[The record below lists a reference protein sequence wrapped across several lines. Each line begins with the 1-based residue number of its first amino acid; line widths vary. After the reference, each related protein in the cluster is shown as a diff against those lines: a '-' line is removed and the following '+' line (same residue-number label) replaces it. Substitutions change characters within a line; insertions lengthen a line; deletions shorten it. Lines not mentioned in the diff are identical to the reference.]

1 MTSHPDQPTA
11 ARSHP
16 TPSRPRLRALLAP
29 LATAALLAACASAP
43 PPPPPAPTGGL
54 AELMERPAERLLVEG
69 IRAYDDGQYP
79 QAESALRRAL
89 EAGLRSGRDQ
99 ASAHKLL
106 AFITCTSER
115 LAACEAAFR
124 AARAADP
131 AFALSRSEAGH
142 PLWGPVYRQALP
154 ALPAVP

>member
-1 MTSHPDQPTA
+1 MHSAPTA
-11 ARSHP
+11 AW
-16 TPSRPRLRALLAP
+16 L
-29 LATAALLAACASAP
+29 AALALMAAAALAGCAAP
-43 PPPPPAPTGGL
+43 PPAPAAPTGGL
-54 AELMERPAERLLVEG
+54 AELMERPAERLLFEG

-79 QAESALRRAL
+79 QAEAALRKAL
-89 EAGLRSGRDQ
+89 ASGLRSGRDQ

-115 LAACEAAFR
+115 AVACEAAFR

-142 PLWGPVYRQALP
+142 PLWGPVYRKTLP
-154 ALPAVP
+154 